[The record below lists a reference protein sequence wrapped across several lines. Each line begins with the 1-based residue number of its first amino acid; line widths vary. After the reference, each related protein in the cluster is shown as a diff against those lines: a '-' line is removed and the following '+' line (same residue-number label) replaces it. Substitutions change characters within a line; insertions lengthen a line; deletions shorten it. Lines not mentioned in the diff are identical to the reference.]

1 MNELFSVNKLLEPK
15 NLAMFFAICCVVT
28 YAMTTITRPLL
39 RAVIKNKDFRTF
51 GIQLISCVFGAF
63 VGYEMSSYATL
74 GLWLGFGSGA
84 LNVVVVSYIKN
95 RLKSDEAQNVNVT
108 VTSTPPTENSSKAK
122 DEDDFL

>member
-1 MNELFSVNKLLEPK
+1 MNELFSVSKILEPK

-39 RAVIKNKDFRTF
+39 RAAIKNKDFRTF
-51 GIQLISCVFGAF
+51 GIQLISCGFGAF
-63 VGYEMSSYATL
+63 VGYEMSSYATI

-95 RLKSDEAQNVNVT
+95 RLKSEDAKNVNLT
-108 VTSTPPTENSSKAK
+108 ITSKPPTEPSSKPK
-122 DEDDFL
+122 DEDEFL